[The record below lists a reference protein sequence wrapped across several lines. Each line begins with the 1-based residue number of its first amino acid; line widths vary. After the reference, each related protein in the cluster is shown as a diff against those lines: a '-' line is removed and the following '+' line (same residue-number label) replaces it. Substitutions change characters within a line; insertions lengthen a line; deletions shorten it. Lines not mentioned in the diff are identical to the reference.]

1 MAVWR
6 LQTKTAGGKIGDY
19 CLKKGIAA
27 VGWSLRELD
36 PAIRKT
42 ICNFSMYCYYADSAY
57 RTYTLLMCWNQNK

>member
-19 CLKKGIAA
+19 CLKNGIAA

-36 PAIRKT
+36 QTIRKT

-57 RTYTLLMCWNQNK
+57 RTYTRVCF